1 MSYVFKKGRWKLV
14 NDISFET
21 SGPCDT
27 RSYKVV
33 TAFHDCSAP
42 ERSGNWGKW
51 ISSNNV
57 QNGACWRCGDPV
69 PEVITTLWKLLNWDR
84 LAE

>member
-1 MSYVFKKGRWKLV
+1 MSLVFKKGRWKLV
-14 NDISFET
+14 DDISFET
-21 SGPCDT
+21 LGSHT
-27 RSYKVV
+27 TSYKVV
-33 TAFHDCSAP
+33 TAMHDCSAP

-51 ISSNNV
+51 ISSSNV

-69 PEVITTLWKLLNWDR
+69 PEDITVIWKLLNFDR